1 MSSSEEHCLLKQSHV
16 LPDGSTAASRPY
28 ARALRRIRNMAR
40 YLHAFVRLIIVDPE
54 VIWRKTDRTIFWGK
68 IRRAIIGCIPGLALR
83 LKRKHGLTGGCI
95 SCGASCNL
103 LLQCPH
109 WDEESRLCSIY
120 DDRPITCRLFPITPS
135 DLRERDLASS
145 DTTCGY
151 SFVPQLPRER
161 EIAGTRQRVIV
172 LQQAT
177 VEHRHPR

>member
-1 MSSSEEHCLLKQSHV
+1 MSSSEEHCLLKQSNV
-16 LPDGSTAASRPY
+16 LPDGSMTAARPY
-28 ARALRRIRNMAR
+28 ARALRRVRNMAR

-83 LKRKHGLTGGCI
+83 LKRKYGLIGGCT
-95 SCGASCNL
+95 SCGTSCNL

-135 DLRERDLASS
+135 DIRDRDLASS
-145 DTTCGY
+145 STTCGY
-151 SFVPQLPRER
+151 SFVPLPTES
-161 EIAGTRQRVIV
+161 ESAGIRQRVIV
-172 LQQAT
+172 LRQAT
-177 VEHRHPR
+177 VRRRHPR

>member
-1 MSSSEEHCLLKQSHV
+1 MSSSEEHWLLKQSLV
-16 LPDGSTAASRPY
+16 LPDSTMGESRPY
-28 ARALRRIRNMAR
+28 VRAFRRIRHLAR
-40 YLHAFVRLIIVDPE
+40 YLHAFMRMILVDPE

-68 IRRAIIGCIPGLALR
+68 IRRVLIGCIPGLAFR

-135 DLRERDLASS
+135 DIRDRDLASNS
-145 DTTCGY
+145 TTCGY
-151 SFVPQLPRER
+151 SFVPQLPRESER
-161 EIAGTRQRVIV
+161 AGIRQRVIV

-177 VEHRHPR
+177 VRHRHPR